1 MSVTSEPVYVPEY
14 PTLYPGMLF
23 SRGIPTDFPPFASD
37 TVRWFYFARNAVWNA
52 VKMLGLEGSEVLVPS
67 YHHGVEIEA
76 LVHAGATPV
85 FYRVGRNWDV
95 DLAEVAARIG
105 PDTGAL
111 YLIHYAGFPG
121 PVREFRSLAE
131 KHGLALIEDCALS
144 LLSCDRE
151 LKLGTIGD
159 VGIFCLYKTLPVPN
173 GGALQ
178 VNGAHRYDMPR
189 LQPPP
194 ATSVFNHTASAL
206 LKNMELRG
214 GRAGRWSRS
223 LLRSVARAAV
233 RASQVERIATGTMH
247 FEPGHVNLGISPLS
261 LRIAR
266 AHDFAD
272 TIALRRH
279 NYRVLHEQLAP
290 VCPPLFES
298 LPDGVCPLF
307 YPLRVK
313 HKAEVLQRLHSGG
326 IEAIDFWRDP
336 HPACDPRSF
345 PESTELRNSII
356 EIPCHQDISTE
367 TLYRM
372 AAVVHH
378 AVCEIERP
386 AGPTPSRQRNGA
398 VFSVVP

>member
-1 MSVTSEPVYVPEY
+1 MERARETLYVPEY

-23 SRGIPTDFPPFASD
+23 TRGTSTDFPPFGNGE
-37 TVRWFYFARNAVWNA
+37 VHWFYFARNAVWNA
-52 VKMLGLEGSEVLVPS
+52 VKMLGLEGREVLVPS

-76 LVHAGATPV
+76 LVHAGAKPV
-85 FYRVGRNWDV
+85 FYRVGRSWDV

-105 PDTGAL
+105 PNTGAL

-121 PVREFRSLAE
+121 PVREFKALAE

-144 LLSCDRE
+144 LLSGDGE
-151 LKLGTIGD
+151 LKLGSIGD

-178 VNGAHRYDMPR
+178 VNGTHCYNMPR

-194 ATSVFNHTASAL
+194 ATSVFNHLASAL

-223 LLRSVARAAV
+223 RLRSVAHAAV
-233 RASQVERIATGTMH
+233 RAGHVERIATGTMH
-247 FEPGHVNLGISPLS
+247 FDPDHVNLGISPLS
-261 LRIAR
+261 RRIAR
-266 AHDFAD
+266 AQVFAD
-272 TIALRRH
+272 IIALRRR
-279 NYRVLHEQLAP
+279 NYLVLLGQLAP

-313 HKAEVLQRLHSGG
+313 HKAELLLRLQSGG
-326 IEAIDFWRDP
+326 IGAVDFWRDP
-336 HPACDPRSF
+336 HPACESRSF

-356 EIPCHQDISTE
+356 EIPCHQDISTA
-367 TLYRM
+367 TMSRM
-372 AAVVHH
+372 AAVVHQ

-386 AGPTPSRQRNGA
+386 AEPALARQQSGTT
-398 VFSVVP
+398 

>member
-1 MSVTSEPVYVPEY
+1 MSAASEPLYVPEY
-14 PTLYPGMLF
+14 PTLHPGMLF
-23 SRGIPTDFPPFASD
+23 SRGAPADFPPFESD
-37 TVRWFYFARNAVWNA
+37 NVHWFYFARNAVWNA
-52 VKMLGLEGSEVLVPS
+52 VRMLTLEGREVLVPS

-76 LVHAGATPV
+76 LVHAGAKPV
-85 FYRVGRNWDV
+85 FYRVGRSWDV
-95 DLAEVAARIG
+95 DLADVAARIG

-121 PVREFRSLAE
+121 PVREFKSLAE
-131 KHGLALIEDCALS
+131 KHDLALIEDCALS
-144 LLSCDRE
+144 LLSRDRE

-178 VNGAHRYDMPR
+178 VNGAHRYNAPL

-194 ATSVFNHTASAL
+194 ASSVFNHTASAL

-223 LLRSVARAAV
+223 LLRSVAHGAV

-247 FEPGHVNLGISPLS
+247 FDPGHVNLGISPLS

-279 NYRVLHEQLAP
+279 NYLVLLEQLAP

-313 HKAEVLQRLHSGG
+313 HKAEVLQRLQSDG
-326 IEAIDFWRDP
+326 IGAIDFWRDP
-336 HPACDPRSF
+336 HPACDSRSF
-345 PESTELRNSII
+345 AESTELRNSII
-356 EIPCHQDISTE
+356 EIPCHQDIGTE
-367 TLYRM
+367 TMWRI
-372 AAVVHH
+372 AAFVRQ
-378 AVCEIERP
+378 AVSEIECAATP
-386 AGPTPSRQRNGA
+386 AASRRSEQPTLP
-398 VFSVVP
+398 